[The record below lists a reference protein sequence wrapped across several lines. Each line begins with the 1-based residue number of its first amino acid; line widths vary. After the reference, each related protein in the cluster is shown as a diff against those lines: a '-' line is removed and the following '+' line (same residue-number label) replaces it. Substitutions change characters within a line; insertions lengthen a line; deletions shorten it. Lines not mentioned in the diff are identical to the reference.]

1 MYTKDQIWGSIS
13 KELAIIK
20 HLAEKIPEGQ
30 EHHKPTEK
38 QRTTLELLQYLS
50 IVGAGTLAVAITG
63 DSAAFAQYVDRSKDV
78 TVHNFPEAIDWEKA
92 EMKKLFDQF
101 TDENLAEEISVWGST
116 MPRNMLILD
125 CIKMMAG
132 YKMQL
137 FLYAKASGNHAIGT
151 PNLWAGMDM
160 PAPAASGSDS
170 SAE

>member
-1 MYTKDQIWGSIS
+1 MYTKDQVWGSIS

-50 IVGAGTLAVAITG
+50 IMGAGLLNVGLTG
-63 DSAAFAQYVDRSKDV
+63 DSAGFAPYVERSHAV
-78 TVHNFPEAIDWEKA
+78 TVENFGEAIDWEEG
-92 EMKKLFDQF
+92 EMKKIFDQF
-101 TDENLAEEISVWGST
+101 TDENLAEEISVFGRT
-116 MPRNMLILD
+116 QTRAMFILD
-125 CIKMMAG
+125 ALKMMVG

-151 PNLWAGMDM
+151 PNLWAGMDAPT
-160 PAPAASGSDS
+160 PAQTEAA
-170 SAE
+170 AE